1 MRKRYKLSSIAIMA
15 VAVAFFS
22 GCSDDFLQ
30 EKKNY
35 GNFGEEIYDSYIGAQ
50 SRVNSLYNYLLP
62 SSTGSIGWNSVSAG
76 TSDINAKSTEEYGG
90 FSDYVNPNVAL
101 DNTNVP
107 DYIFQE
113 FGSNNSKSPYG
124 HIRECN
130 MVIKGITDSSLEL
143 SEKQELLGQA
153 LFFRAWAYF
162 RLVRTY
168 GGVPLIDE
176 PQNPI
181 IGNDGGVNLAVPR
194 STTKAAIDFICED
207 LKLAA
212 EYLPVRWSKPAEDFG
227 RVTSGAA
234 LALQGR
240 ARLLYAS
247 PLFNRS
253 DDTERWN
260 QAYESNKNAINK
272 LKEGGWG
279 LQNLD
284 SPGVNGSGWASV
296 FSTYASDEAV
306 FVTLYNNVKTGVGT
320 NYNKNNGWENS
331 IRPVNTGGG
340 GGKSTTAQM
349 IDLFPMA
356 DGKRPDEQGK
366 YQYDDQLFFLNR
378 DPRFYRTFAFPGV
391 EWKFDGTPGNQS
403 EHPEQ
408 YPYAGN
414 NYVLWSYS
422 WYEKVEDQEKDNQ
435 TGYGADGLGD
445 NNKSVYI
452 RKRSDDAALNTPLY
466 IYDATNSNK
475 AFQYS
480 GAPYM
485 EIRYAE
491 VLLNFAEAA
500 CGAGHLQEALD
511 ALKLVR
517 QRVGYTDDCGLDA
530 SLASNRAQLF
540 AAILYERQIE
550 LAYEGKRFDD
560 MRRWLLWDGG
570 AGQETLKTSW
580 KLTGF
585 EGNTCIFLGVKPLNG
600 QRRTGV
606 EICVADKVGQA
617 EEKDGKDP
625 ILAKNIKRPTAINL
639 MKDVMLAKV
648 VGDDQDPAEVPNKAV
663 DDLADFYREFLHR
676 KTTRVDGDLEYT
688 ISFQPN
694 YYFIGFKTN
703 MQANNVTL
711 QQTIGWADSR
721 NGGADGTYDPLAE

>member
-1 MRKRYKLSSIAIMA
+1 MRNRYKLTTIALAI
-15 VAVAFFS
+15 VFLT
-22 GCSDDFLQ
+22 GCSDEFLQ
-30 EKKNY
+30 DKKNY

-50 SRVNSLYNYLLP
+50 SRVNTLYNYMLP

-76 TSDINAKSTEEYGG
+76 TGDINAKSTEEYGG
-90 FSDYVNPNVAL
+90 FSDYVNPNVVL

-130 MVIKGITDSSLEL
+130 MVIQGITNSALEL

-162 RLVRTY
+162 RLVRAY

-181 IGNDGGVNLAVPR
+181 IGDDGGVSLAVPR

-207 LKLAA
+207 LRLAA
-212 EYLPVRWSKPAEDFG
+212 QYLPARWPNPAVDFG
-227 RVTSGAA
+227 RITSGAA

-247 PLFNRS
+247 PLFNRA
-253 DDTERWN
+253 DDIERWKL
-260 QAYESNKNAINK
+260 AYDSNNEAIKK
-272 LKEGGWG
+272 LKEGSWG

-284 SPGVNGSGWASV
+284 KPGINASGWANM
-296 FSTYASDEAV
+296 FSTYESNEAV

-331 IRPVNTGGG
+331 IRPINTGGG

-356 DGKRPDEQGK
+356 DGKRPDEQGQ
-366 YQYDDQLFFLNR
+366 YQYNDQLFFLNR

-391 EWKFDGTPGNQS
+391 EWKFDGTPGNQA

-422 WYEKVEDQEKDNQ
+422 WYEKAEDQAKDNQ
-435 TGYGADGLGD
+435 SGYGADGLGE

-452 RKRSDDAALNTPLY
+452 RKRSDDAAINATPLY
-466 IYDATNSNK
+466 IYDSDNSTK
-475 AFQYS
+475 SFQYS
-480 GAPYM
+480 GAPYI

-511 ALKLVR
+511 ALRLIR
-517 QRVGYTDDCGLDA
+517 QRVGYTGDCGLDA
-530 SLASNRAQLF
+530 SLASNRAELF

-570 AGQETLKTSW
+570 VGQENLKSSW
-580 KLTGF
+580 KVTGF
-585 EGNTCIFLGVKPLNG
+585 NGNTCSYLGVQPLNG
-600 QRRTGV
+600 QRRTGI
-606 EICVADKVGQA
+606 EICVKEDVIGQA

-625 ILAKNIKRPTAINL
+625 ILAKGVERPKPINL
-639 MKDVMLAKV
+639 MKDKMLSKV
-648 VGDDQDPAEVPNKAV
+648 VGEEEDPAKVPNTTV
-663 DDLADFYREFLHR
+663 DDLAEFYQQYLYR
-676 KTTRVDGDLEYT
+676 KTRRVDGDLEYT

-711 QQTIGWADSR
+711 EQTIGWADSR
-721 NGGADGTYDPLAE
+721 NGGANGTYDPLIE